1 MGPWGSGGPGEG
13 GCPSRPGDW
22 KSACK
27 VAGASEAP
35 ELVQS
40 DRCSPQG
47 RCLLT
52 RNLLYCSL
60 SLDVVYKEALKV
72 EREATCRP
80 PVVQGSWW

>member
-1 MGPWGSGGPGEG
+1 MGPGGSVGPGEG

-40 DRCSPQG
+40 DRRFPQG
-47 RCLLT
+47 HHLLT
-52 RNLLYCSL
+52 RNLPYCWL
-60 SLDVVYKEALKV
+60 SLDVVSKEALKV

-80 PVVQGSWW
+80 PLVQGS